1 MDELVRDV
9 TRFDPAGT
17 AANRRVTEVVVQTDK
32 LRIEILDRQPQI
44 PHSAADVSIRRMR
57 VVHGGRAVLLVQ
69 ADETGDARLES
80 FDLLREIR

>member
-9 TRFDPAGT
+9 ARLDPAGT

-32 LRIEILDRQPQI
+32 LRIEIFNGQPQI

-69 ADETGDARLES
+69 SDKAGDARLET
-80 FDLLREIR
+80 FDLLREIG